1 MMRAIIHLNIFLMI
15 AVNVSHKCVLFSLPS
30 DVLSV
35 VVYGPVWCPLV
46 SVPAGCE
53 SDYWGPHCSNR
64 CQCQNGAKCNPITGA
79 CVCTDGYQGWRC
91 EEHCEHGY
99 YGKACQLP
107 CQCLNGATC
116 NHETG
121 ECICAP
127 GYTGALWVP
136 VTYLLLRRFLC
147 RRQADA
153 GYLGIW
159 DAFFLCGDSCGERC
173 PSGSHGP
180 QCEQRCPCQ
189 NGGTCHHITGDCS
202 CPAGWTVSPAKKSN
216 EEESL
221 LF

>member
-1 MMRAIIHLNIFLMI
+1 M
-15 AVNVSHKCVLFSLPS
+15 FSRVFCCMCLT
-30 DVLSV
+30 
-35 VVYGPVWCPLV
+35 PLV

-53 SDYWGPHCSNR
+53 SDFWGPHCSNR

-91 EEHCEHGY
+91 EEPCEHGY
-99 YGKACQLP
+99 YGKMCQLP

-136 VTYLLLRRFLC
+136 VSYLLFWHIPWSAFFIL
-147 RRQADA
+147 ADEKNCKQIP
-153 GYLGIW
+153 GYLSETF
-159 DAFFLCGDSCGERC
+159 DLCVDSCGERC

-202 CPAGWTVSPAKKSN
+202 CPAGWTVGHTSKRKGLR
-216 EEESL
+216 EENSRVL
-221 LF
+221 LLV